1 MVALKETPSASP
13 IVSLGPEVS
22 ARARIRRWVREQ
34 MDTALNNDG
43 EVRLPEI
50 AAGAAEAMLSDRSF
64 VAGPITD
71 LVRLM
76 AYEEAARYVQ
86 RTHNGVIGMGDEA
99 VTKEAFAER
108 VKQSSFTNWIEHSG
122 DRNLRL
128 LDMNADDCKFAADLR
143 FQRARTET
151 ARGRLLMYLAKSLK
165 DGERVGDRFTPEE
178 IASQYTVIVSKVKV

>member
-1 MVALKETPSASP
+1 MVAIKEAPM
-13 IVSLGPEVS
+13 VSVDPELS
-22 ARARIRRWVREQ
+22 ARVRIRRWVRTQ

-50 AAGAAEAMLSDRSF
+50 ASGAATAMLSDTSF

-76 AYEEAARYVQ
+76 AYEEASRYVQ
-86 RTHNGVIGMGDEA
+86 TTHRGVIGMGDEA

-108 VKQSSFTNWIEHSG
+108 VKQSSFVNWVEHSG

-128 LDMNADDCKFAADLR
+128 MDMDADDCKAAADVR

-151 ARGRLLMYLAKSLK
+151 ARGRLLMALAKSLK
-165 DGERVGDRFTPEE
+165 DGERVGDKFTPEE
-178 IASQYTVIVSKVKV
+178 IASQYAAIVAKLKA